1 MVLPDLAPLGGA
13 GNQRNRRMKP
23 NFALSL
29 SFDGITLLHR
39 AGGGWRRVG
48 SVPLDAA
55 DLAGELADLRGR
67 AEALDPAG
75 VRCKLLIPNDQIRY
89 MTIRTGRVSESE
101 RREAA
106 AGALDGATPYALDEL
121 AFDVSADGEF
131 THIAA
136 VARETLDEAE
146 SFAND
151 HGFNPVSFAAVPED
165 ESFAGEPFFGVTT
178 LAADLTDG
186 AQVTPDEMAVVVI
199 GEVEE
204 PPAPEPQDAAIP
216 GFASRRAKAD
226 RAAGEAT
233 DGMDP
238 AGPADAPKIAPEPAP
253 EAERRLTIILDD
265 QPVSP
270 ADTPGSTAESIIAEA
285 KDGTSRQ
292 LAPEPIV
299 PDSAVTAQRTTIPA
313 APPSPRIDDLPPDDE
328 SARLT
333 VFGARQAPQAGGE
346 RRHLGLVLSVAL
358 LLVLAAVAIWA
369 MIFLEDGIAG
379 LFRDR
384 SDDDVVITAIEPP
397 EAEEP
402 DAASADT
409 PPADTPSPEPQGAT
423 ALPESAP
430 APAAQVEATE
440 LATPAAPRPAPV
452 DPVLPSIASLPAPT
466 AAPRQPSSDKD
477 ARAEETLTETDA
489 AVLEALRT
497 PAGEA
502 PAGDDGAAPQD
513 QALYAAS
520 GIWQTPP
527 VVPEAPSIIT
537 LGDLYVASIDR
548 TDLFSDAVV
557 LPGADDLN
565 TDVPLA
571 VRASPTAAG
580 TEFALDDQGLV
591 EPTPEG
597 TLTPEGIL
605 VYLGK
610 PAVVPPPTPERPEV
624 ARQEQEAQ
632 ERDARL
638 AKIRP
643 RARPGDLIETNE
655 RANLGGRS
663 RAELGKLRPRLRPER
678 DIPQAEPEAPATA
691 QAVATAYRPK
701 ARPRNFSAAV
711 EQALASAQSGGAAAT
726 GPAVPAS
733 AAYKPSNSSAA
744 SVTRRATVKNAIRLR
759 DVTLIGVYG
768 TSANR
773 RALVRLSSGRYKK
786 VKVGDRIDG
795 GQIIAI
801 GDDELRYRKGSRNVV
816 LKMPKG

>member
-1 MVLPDLAPLGGA
+1 
-13 GNQRNRRMKP
+13 MKP

-48 SVPLDAA
+48 SVALDAA

-106 AGALDGATPYALDEL
+106 AAALDGATPYALDEL

-151 HGFNPVSFAAVPED
+151 HGFNPVSFVAVPED

-178 LAADLTDG
+178 LAPDLTDG

-238 AGPADAPKIAPEPAP
+238 AGTADAPKIVPESAPEV
-253 EAERRLTIILDD
+253 ERRLTIIQDD

-270 ADTPGSTAESIIAEA
+270 ADTPANAAESIIAEA

-292 LAPEPIV
+292 PVPQPIV
-299 PDSAVTAQRTTIPA
+299 PDSAVTAQRTTIPV

-333 VFGARQAPQAGGE
+333 VFGARQAPQAVGAW
-346 RRHLGLVLSVAL
+346 RHLGLVLSVAL

-379 LFRDR
+379 LFRGR
-384 SDDDVVITAIEPP
+384 SDGDVVITAIEPP

-409 PPADTPSPEPQGAT
+409 PPADTPSPEPQDAT
-423 ALPESAP
+423 ALPDSAP
-430 APAAQVEATE
+430 APAAQIEAAE
-440 LATPAAPRPAPV
+440 PATPAPTPPRPAPV

-502 PAGDDGAAPQD
+502 PDAEAPAGNDGAAPQD

-527 VVPEAPSIIT
+527 AVPEAPSIIT
-537 LGDLYVASIDR
+537 LNDLYVASIDR

-557 LPGADDLN
+557 LPGAEALD
-565 TDVPLA
+565 TDAPLA
-571 VRASPTAAG
+571 VRASPAAAG
-580 TEFALDDQGLV
+580 TEFALDDRGLV

-605 VYLGK
+605 VHLGK
-610 PAVVPPPTPERPEV
+610 PPVVPPPTPERPEV

-643 RARPGDLIETNE
+643 RARPGDLIEANE

-678 DIPQAEPEAPATA
+678 DIPQAEPDAPATA

-711 EQALASAQSGGAAAT
+711 ERALASAQSGGAAAT

-733 AAYKPSNSSAA
+733 AAFKPNRPSAA
-744 SVTRRATVKNAIRLR
+744 TVTRRATVKNAIRLR

>member
-1 MVLPDLAPLGGA
+1 
-13 GNQRNRRMKP
+13 MKP

-29 SFDGITLLHR
+29 SFGGITLLHR
-39 AGGGWRRVG
+39 AAGGWRRVG
-48 SVPLDAA
+48 SVALDAA
-55 DLAGELADLRGR
+55 DLAGELTGLRKR
-67 AEALDPAG
+67 AEALEPDG

-89 MTIRTGRVSESE
+89 MTIRTGRVSETE

-106 AGALDGATPYALDEL
+106 AGALDGATPYALHEL
-121 AFDVSADGEF
+121 AFDVSTDGEF

-146 SFAND
+146 GFARD

-165 ESFAGEPFFGVTT
+165 GSFTGEPFFGVTT
-178 LAADLTDG
+178 CAAGLTDG
-186 AQVTPDEMAVVVI
+186 ETVSPDEMAVVVI

-204 PPAPEPQDAAIP
+204 PPEPAASDPEPQDAAIP
-216 GFASRRAKAD
+216 GFASRRARAD
-226 RAAGEAT
+226 RTTDGAT
-233 DGMDP
+233 DGLA
-238 AGPADAPKIAPEPAP
+238 AGMASAPPTIPESVSAPQV
-253 EAERRLTIILDD
+253 ERRLKIILDD
-265 QPVSP
+265 LPESP
-270 ADTPGSTAESIIAEA
+270 PETTGGTA
-285 KDGTSRQ
+285 
-292 LAPEPIV
+292 EPIV
-299 PDSAVTAQRTTIPA
+299 AGAGDGAARQEAQRPIAPASPATARRTSIPA

-333 VFGARQAPQAGGE
+333 VFGARQAPQAGGQ

-358 LLVLAAVAIWA
+358 LLVLAAVALWA
-369 MIFLEDGIAG
+369 MMFLEDGIAG
-379 LFRDR
+379 LFRGR
-384 SDDDVVITAIEPP
+384 SEGDVAITATEPSA
-397 EAEEP
+397 AEEP
-402 DAASADT
+402 DTASADT
-409 PPADTPSPEPQGAT
+409 APSDAPPPEPRT
-423 ALPESAP
+423 AAARPEADPAP
-430 APAAQVEATE
+430 APQIEAAEPDS
-440 LATPAAPRPAPV
+440 PAPAPPRPAPV
-452 DPVLPSIASLPAPT
+452 DPVLPSITALPAPT
-466 AAPRQPSSDKD
+466 AAPPLPTQDKD

-497 PAGEA
+497 TAEEAPVEEPPAGESS
-502 PAGDDGAAPQD
+502 AGDDGVAPKD

-527 VVPEAPSIIT
+527 AVPEAPSIIS
-537 LGDLYVASIDR
+537 LSDIYVASIDR

-557 LPGADDLN
+557 LPEPGDLD
-565 TDVPLA
+565 TDIPLS
-571 VRASPTAAG
+571 VRATPTAAG

-605 VYLGK
+605 VHLGK
-610 PAVVPPPTPERPEV
+610 PPVVPPPTPDRPDV
-624 ARQEQEAQ
+624 SRQEQEAQ
-632 ERDARL
+632 DRNARL
-638 AKIRP
+638 AAIRP
-643 RARPGDLIETNE
+643 RARPGNLVETNE

-663 RAELGKLRPRLRPER
+663 RAELGRLRPRLRPER
-678 DIPQAEPEAPATA
+678 DIPQAEPEAPPTA

-711 EQALASAQSGGAAAT
+711 KKALASAQSDGAAAT

-733 AAYKPSNSSAA
+733 AAYKPKNSSAA
-744 SVTRRATVKNAIRLR
+744 SVTRQATVKDAIRLR
-759 DVTLIGVYG
+759 NVTLIGVYG

-801 GDDELRYRKGSRNVV
+801 GENELRYRKGSRNVV